1 VSRAVVVAAAVLLAA
16 CSAGAPT
23 TEAYQVSH
31 DHELPTCSGDLGL
44 LVTCCDIDEPGPH
57 PKVCGPCVEG
67 DRGPDCTNAPPL
79 CVCPSDQRCLTGPSG
94 GGVACANVFI
104 PPKRD

>member
-1 VSRAVVVAAAVLLAA
+1 MNRLAAALFLLAA

-23 TEAYQVSH
+23 TEAYPVPQ

-44 LVTCCDIDEPGPH
+44 LVTCCDINEPGPH

-79 CVCPSDQRCLTGPSG
+79 CVCPSEQRCLG
-94 GGVACANVFI
+94 GNGAGIACATVFF
-104 PPKRD
+104 PPERD